1 MNYTETI
8 QEVCKTMINTLYRKD
23 RSDKTFKAQ
32 VTENKGNSKY
42 KVKYCGNDYT
52 VSSSI
57 ALMVGDY
64 IRVCAPCNNWN
75 DLFVVCKTS

>member
-42 KVKYCGNDYT
+42 KVKY
-52 VSSSI
+52 
-57 ALMVGDY
+57 
-64 IRVCAPCNNWN
+64 
-75 DLFVVCKTS
+75 